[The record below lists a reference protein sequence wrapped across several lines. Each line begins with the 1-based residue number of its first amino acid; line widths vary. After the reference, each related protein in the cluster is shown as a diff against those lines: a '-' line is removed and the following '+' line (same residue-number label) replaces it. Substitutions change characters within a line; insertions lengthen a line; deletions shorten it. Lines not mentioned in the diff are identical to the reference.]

1 MLFSCKPTKYV
12 PSGKYLLNQVK
23 VKVDNKRINHDELKS
38 YIRQKPNKRILGF
51 LGLRLY
57 LGLYNLS
64 DIHKDNGINK
74 YLRKEGEAP
83 VIWDLFATKKDLNQ
97 LKLFMSN
104 KGYYKA
110 NVSDTLI
117 FKKNKVDIVY
127 HIKANK
133 PYTVRSIKYTFEDTL
148 IQPYV
153 YADTVNSLIKRGALF
168 DRDVLDNERT
178 RLEYFLKNNG
188 FYSFNRDAISYDADT
203 SMMKVDLMLNIKNR
217 IRTVNNQIVPFR
229 QYKID
234 KVVVKSG
241 LIKTDTSRMVLDS
254 LSQNGIQIIYYQRTW
269 VNPGTILQSNYI
281 DPGTLYKVSN
291 VDETKSHLLSLNV
304 FNTPNIQFKRSTRND
319 TSQFNYLDCQ
329 IQLSLLDSIQSFGVE
344 VDGTNSD
351 GNFGGALNLIYQ
363 HRSLFRNAE
372 NFNLKLRGASE
383 AVKRTDKPQFHYTLE
398 YGADA
403 TLKIP
408 KFLLPFNSIRFKKKY
423 DPKTSFSISYNYN
436 QRPDFTQTLANISF
450 GYNWKVGPFVNQ
462 ILKPISI
469 NYVNYDH
476 VDSLSPYFK
485 NVSGT
490 YFENI
495 IKNHIVSAL
504 NYSLIF
510 KNQKPNKT
518 TDFRYFRWNFEVAGN
533 LLYLHSQLNHETKNK
548 NGSYT
553 LYRIPYSQYILNE
566 LDFHHFH
573 VVNEASRIVYRLYAG
588 LGYPY
593 GNSSSL
599 PYEKSFFSGR
609 ANSLRCWQALTLGP
623 GSYVDSISKY
633 PNSTGDI
640 KLEANIEYR
649 FKLPWVLEGAMFADA
664 GNIWAIRPDV
674 SRQGASFEWNKFY
687 KDIAIS
693 TGIGLRF
700 DFHYFLF
707 RVDVGMKTRNPASNI
722 SNPWIFNQ
730 HRVYFMAKKKGVPS
744 DFAIC
749 GAINYPF

>member
-553 LYRIPYSQYILNE
+553 LYRIPYSQYILN
-566 LDFHHFH
+566 
-573 VVNEASRIVYRLYAG
+573 
-588 LGYPY
+588 
-593 GNSSSL
+593 
-599 PYEKSFFSGR
+599 
-609 ANSLRCWQALTLGP
+609 
-623 GSYVDSISKY
+623 
-633 PNSTGDI
+633 
-640 KLEANIEYR
+640 
-649 FKLPWVLEGAMFADA
+649 
-664 GNIWAIRPDV
+664 
-674 SRQGASFEWNKFY
+674 
-687 KDIAIS
+687 
-693 TGIGLRF
+693 
-700 DFHYFLF
+700 
-707 RVDVGMKTRNPASNI
+707 
-722 SNPWIFNQ
+722 
-730 HRVYFMAKKKGVPS
+730 
-744 DFAIC
+744 
-749 GAINYPF
+749 